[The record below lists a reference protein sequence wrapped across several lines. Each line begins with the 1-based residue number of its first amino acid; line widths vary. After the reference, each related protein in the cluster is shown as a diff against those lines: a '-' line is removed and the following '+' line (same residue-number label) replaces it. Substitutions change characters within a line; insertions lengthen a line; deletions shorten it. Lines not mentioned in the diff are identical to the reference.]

1 MLADTARRNIENM
14 KLKAKTDG
22 YASPLQNIVNTLVL
36 TTGMT
41 LPAFQVGDTV
51 RPGMAV
57 VQIPDLEHWEAS
69 AKVSELD
76 RGRLAVGQP
85 VSVSVVALAGKSYP
99 GHVAILGNA
108 TGSAWDR
115 KFDCRVTLD
124 QAGPELRPGMTSNF
138 VITAERLENVLRV
151 PSQAIFENDGRW
163 LVYLKTS
170 TGFTPREVT
179 MVKRSESQV
188 VITGLNEGDRV
199 ALSNPGEQ
207 QKPAAAGQSAMKALS
222 K

>member
-1 MLADTARRNIENM
+1 
-14 KLKAKTDG
+14 
-22 YASPLQNIVNTLVL
+22 
-36 TTGMT
+36 
-41 LPAFQVGDTV
+41 
-51 RPGMAV
+51 
-57 VQIPDLEHWEAS
+57 
-69 AKVSELD
+69 
-76 RGRLAVGQP
+76 
-85 VSVSVVALAGKSYP
+85 
-99 GHVAILGNA
+99 
-108 TGSAWDR
+108 
-115 KFDCRVTLD
+115 
-124 QAGPELRPGMTSNF
+124 MTSNF
-138 VITAERLENVLRV
+138 VITAERLENVLWV